1 MPVITS
7 LVFRFCAFQ
16 WKLLLCVTMPIFLA
30 QIYVRNLNWKGNGNH
45 TICCFP
51 IFIITVFGLQDWRT
65 TKKTVLAILIWPCPL
80 GVWSSLT
87 SSLSQGLKVSTIF
100 RSAFTN
106 WCFVLCLLF
115 LSVACGQPPVVENA
129 KTFGKMKPR
138 YEINSLIRYHCKDG
152 FIQRHIPTI
161 RCQGNGR
168 WDMPKITCM
177 NREFFESKPVLDQAT
192 D

>member
-1 MPVITS
+1 MWVGQPFWLKFTS
-7 LVFRFCAFQ
+7 
-16 WKLLLCVTMPIFLA
+16 
-30 QIYVRNLNWKGNGNH
+30 QIWTKKSNTNH
-45 TICCFP
+45 TICWFP
-51 IFIITVFGLQDWRT
+51 IFVIIVFGLQDWGT
-65 TKKTVLAILIWPCPL
+65 AEKTDLRILTWICLLGIWVPWHP
-80 GVWSSLT
+80 
-87 SSLSQGLKVSTIF
+87 SQGLEVSRVF

-106 WCFVLCLLF
+106 WLFRLCSVF
-115 LSVACGQPPVVENA
+115 FSVACGQPPVVENA

-177 NREFFESKPVLDQAT
+177 NREFYESKPVLDQKQ
-192 D
+192 

>member
-1 MPVITS
+1 M
-7 LVFRFCAFQ
+7 
-16 WKLLLCVTMPIFLA
+16 
-30 QIYVRNLNWKGNGNH
+30 
-45 TICCFP
+45 
-51 IFIITVFGLQDWRT
+51 FIITVLGLRDWIT
-65 TKKTVLAILIWPCPL
+65 TEKTDLPGLVWMCPL
-80 GVWSSLT
+80 GVWGPLA
-87 SSLSQGLKVSTIF
+87 SSLSQSLEVSTIF

-106 WCFVLCLLF
+106 WSFGLCSLS

-177 NREFFESKPVLDQAT
+177 NREFFQSKPGLDRKQQT
-192 D
+192 SLGLISNEHVF

>member
-1 MPVITS
+1 MLS
-7 LVFRFCAFQ
+7 SVFWFSSP
-16 WKLLLCVTMPIFLA
+16 LFLA
-30 QIYVRNLNWKGNGNH
+30 YKKR
-45 TICCFP
+45 P
-51 IFIITVFGLQDWRT
+51 ISLSVFGCISWET
-65 TKKTVLAILIWPCPL
+65 NWAP
-80 GVWSSLT
+80 LT
-87 SSLSQGLKVSTIF
+87 SPLNQGLEVSTIF
-100 RSAFTN
+100 RSKFTN
-106 WCFVLCLLF
+106 WCFGLCSLF

-177 NREFFESKPVLDQAT
+177 NREFFESKSGSET
-192 D
+192 TG

>member
-1 MPVITS
+1 MPT
-7 LVFRFCAFQ
+7 F
-16 WKLLLCVTMPIFLA
+16 FLA
-30 QIYVRNLNWKGNGNH
+30 QIYIRNLNQQGN
-45 TICCFP
+45 TDLTLCSFL
-51 IFIITVFGLQDWRT
+51 IFIVTVFGLKAW
-65 TKKTVLAILIWPCPL
+65 KTMEKTDLVLFWVCFS
-80 GVWSSLT
+80 GVWDTLT
-87 SSLSQGLKVSTIF
+87 SSLNQGLEVSSIL
-100 RSAFTN
+100 RSTLTN
-106 WCFVLCLLF
+106 WCLGLCSLF

-177 NREFFESKPVLDQAT
+177 NREFLECTPVLD
-192 D
+192 